1 MSHTPVTILTGFL
14 GSGKTT
20 LLNRALRDPAMA
32 NTAVV
37 INEFGEVGLD
47 HMLAAQSD
55 DTIMVLENGCLC
67 CTVFGDLVT
76 TLNNLYHAREAGEIP
91 RFDHVVIET
100 SGLADPSPLIQA
112 FLSHPTLAGLYRIGT
127 VVATVDA
134 VNGPGT
140 LDNHVELVRQ
150 VALADRILITK
161 LDLLRSM
168 HEQNS
173 SQLNFP
179 SPERGGSAHETRR
192 GVNLPLAQTSTPT
205 RQPLAQTSTPTR
217 QPVAA
222 DLPLSG
228 GGEDQTSRHHI
239 DRASEQ
245 RAENAEAALVA
256 RLRRLNP
263 AAEISR
269 IDDPA
274 FDIGKLLR
282 AEGLDPADT
291 EADARAWLNATA
303 YEQQGQHDHDHHHDH
318 DHGGHDHHHLHDRD
332 IASFCFVRETPIA
345 REALRLL
352 LDALQQN
359 LGPNLLRVKG
369 IVNVAEEPGRP
380 AVIQGAQHLLHNLSW
395 LERWPDADHRS
406 KIVFITQG
414 FDRAEVEDMIALLD
428 RVATRTAAARA
439 RAQSAQ

>member
-112 FLSHPTLAGLYRIGT
+112 FLSDPVLAGLYRIGS

-140 LDNHVELVRQ
+140 LDNHVESVRQ
-150 VALADRILITK
+150 VALADHILLTK
-161 LDLLRSM
+161 LDLVD
-168 HEQNS
+168 Q
-173 SQLNFP
+173 
-179 SPERGGSAHETRR
+179 
-192 GVNLPLAQTSTPT
+192 AQ
-205 RQPLAQTSTPTR
+205 
-217 QPVAA
+217 VK
-222 DLPLSG
+222 
-228 GGEDQTSRHHI
+228 E
-239 DRASEQ
+239 
-245 RAENAEAALVA
+245 AEASLIA
-256 RLRRLNP
+256 RLLRLNP
-263 AAEISR
+263 AAKISR

-291 EADARAWLNATA
+291 KADARAWLNAAA
-303 YEQQGQHDHDHHHDH
+303 YEQDHAHHHDH
-318 DHGGHDHHHLHDRD
+318 DDHDHHHLHDRD
-332 IASFCFVRETPIA
+332 IASFCFIREAPIA

-369 IVNVAEEPGRP
+369 IVNVAEEPDRP

-414 FDRAEVEDMIALLD
+414 FDRADIEEMIALLD
-428 RVATRTAAARA
+428 RVASRTAAARA

>member
-1 MSHTPVTILTGFL
+1 MSHTPITILTGFL

-47 HMLAAQSD
+47 HALAAQSD

-112 FLSHPTLAGLYRIGT
+112 FLSDPTLAGLYRIGT
-127 VVATVDA
+127 VIATVDA

-140 LDNHVELVRQ
+140 LDNHVESVRQ
-150 VALADRILITK
+150 VALADHILVTK
-161 LDLLRSM
+161 LDLID
-168 HEQNS
+168 
-173 SQLNFP
+173 
-179 SPERGGSAHETRR
+179 PEKMQA
-192 GVNLPLAQTSTPT
+192 
-205 RQPLAQTSTPTR
+205 
-217 QPVAA
+217 
-222 DLPLSG
+222 
-228 GGEDQTSRHHI
+228 
-239 DRASEQ
+239 
-245 RAENAEAALVA
+245 AEAELTA

-263 AAEISR
+263 AAKITR
-269 IDDPA
+269 IDDSPHPNPA
-274 FDIGKLLR
+274 GEGREGAAALLR

-291 EADARAWLNATA
+291 KADARAWLNAAA
-303 YEQQGQHDHDHHHDH
+303 YEQADEHHQHHDH
-318 DHGGHDHHHLHDRD
+318 DHADRDHHHLHDRD
-332 IASFCFVRETPIA
+332 IASFCFIREQPIP

-369 IVNVAEEPGRP
+369 IVHVAEEPDRP

-395 LERWPDADHRS
+395 LERWPDADRRS

-439 RAQSAQ
+439 RAQAQTQTSG

>member
-1 MSHTPVTILTGFL
+1 MKARRRSFHHICRRGEAGSSGFAARIPSLPHTPVTILTGFL

-47 HMLAAQSD
+47 HMLAARSD

-76 TLNNLYHAREAGEIP
+76 TLNNLYHAREANEIP

-112 FLSHPTLAGLYRIGT
+112 FLSDPTLAGLYRIGT

-140 LDNHVELVRQ
+140 LDNHVEAVRQ
-150 VALADRILITK
+150 VALADEILITK
-161 LDLLRSM
+161 LDLV
-168 HEQNS
+168 E
-173 SQLNFP
+173 P
-179 SPERGGSAHETRR
+179 
-192 GVNLPLAQTSTPT
+192 AQ
-205 RQPLAQTSTPTR
+205 
-217 QPVAA
+217 VK
-222 DLPLSG
+222 DF
-228 GGEDQTSRHHI
+228 E
-239 DRASEQ
+239 AS
-245 RAENAEAALVA
+245 LTA

-263 AAEISR
+263 AAKISR

-274 FDIGKLLR
+274 FNIGSLLR
-282 AEGLDPADT
+282 AEGLDPADAK
-291 EADARAWLNATA
+291 ADARAWLNAAA
-303 YEQQGQHDHDHHHDH
+303 YEALGGHDHDHVGHNHAGHDH
-318 DHGGHDHHHLHDRD
+318 DDHDHHHLHDRD
-332 IASFCFVRETPIA
+332 IASFCFVREAPIT

-369 IVNVAEEPGRP
+369 IVNVAEEPDRP

-414 FDRAEVEDMIALLD
+414 FDRADVEDMIALLD

-439 RAQSAQ
+439 RAQSAR

>member
-1 MSHTPVTILTGFL
+1 LSHTPVTILTGFL

-20 LLNRALRDPAMA
+20 LLNRALRDPSMA

-47 HMLAAQSD
+47 HLLAAHSD

-76 TLNNLYHAREAGEIP
+76 TLNNLFHQREDGAIP

-112 FLSHPTLAGLYRIGT
+112 FLSDPTLAGLYRIGA

-134 VNGPGT
+134 VNGPHT
-140 LDNHVELVRQ
+140 LDEHIESVRQ
-150 VALADRILITK
+150 VALADHILITK
-161 LDLLRSM
+161 LDLV
-168 HEQNS
+168 E
-173 SQLNFP
+173 P
-179 SPERGGSAHETRR
+179 AK
-192 GVNLPLAQTSTPT
+192 AK
-205 RQPLAQTSTPTR
+205 A
-217 QPVAA
+217 
-222 DLPLSG
+222 
-228 GGEDQTSRHHI
+228 
-239 DRASEQ
+239 
-245 RAENAEAALVA
+245 AEAALSA

-263 AAEISR
+263 AAKITR
-269 IDDPA
+269 IDEPA
-274 FDIGKLLR
+274 FDVGEVLR
-282 AEGLDPADT
+282 ADALKPGDPK
-291 EADARAWLNATA
+291 ADARAWLNAAA
-303 YEQQGQHDHDHHHDH
+303 YMEQDAQAHDLHKGLHHDHHHDH
-318 DHGGHDHHHLHDRD
+318 GEEDHEHQDLHDHHHLHDRD
-332 IASFCFVRETPIA
+332 IASFRFVREQPIT

-369 IVNVAEEPGRP
+369 IVHVAEEPDRP
-380 AVIQGAQHLLHNLSW
+380 AVIQGAQHLLHNLDW
-395 LERWPDADHRS
+395 LPRWPDADRRS

-414 FDRAEVEDMIALLD
+414 FDRAEIEDMIAVLD

-439 RAQSAQ
+439 RAQAQTSG

>member
-20 LLNRALRDPAMA
+20 LLNRALRDPSMA

-47 HMLAAQSD
+47 HLLAAQSD

-76 TLNNLYHAREAGEIP
+76 TLINLFHQREDGAIP

-112 FLSHPTLAGLYRIGT
+112 FLSDPTLAGLYRIGA

-134 VNGPGT
+134 VNGPHT
-140 LDNHVELVRQ
+140 LDEPIESVRQ
-150 VALADRILITK
+150 VALADHILITK
-161 LDLLRSM
+161 LDLV
-168 HEQNS
+168 E
-173 SQLNFP
+173 P
-179 SPERGGSAHETRR
+179 AK
-192 GVNLPLAQTSTPT
+192 AK
-205 RQPLAQTSTPTR
+205 A
-217 QPVAA
+217 
-222 DLPLSG
+222 
-228 GGEDQTSRHHI
+228 
-239 DRASEQ
+239 
-245 RAENAEAALVA
+245 AEAALSA

-263 AAEISR
+263 AAKITR

-274 FDIGKLLR
+274 FDVGEVLR
-282 AEGLDPADT
+282 ADALKPGDPK
-291 EADARAWLNATA
+291 ADARAWLNAAA
-303 YEQQGQHDHDHHHDH
+303 YMEQDAQAHDLHKGLHHDHHHDH
-318 DHGGHDHHHLHDRD
+318 GEEDHEHQDLHDHHHLHDRD
-332 IASFCFVRETPIA
+332 IASFCFVREQPIT

-369 IVNVAEEPGRP
+369 IVHVAEEPDRP
-380 AVIQGAQHLLHNLSW
+380 AVIQGAQHLLHNLDW
-395 LERWPDADHRS
+395 LPRWPDADRRS

-414 FDRAEVEDMIALLD
+414 FDRAEIEDMIAVLD

-439 RAQSAQ
+439 RAQAQTSG

>member
-20 LLNRALRDPAMA
+20 LLNRAMRDPAMA

-76 TLNNLYHAREAGEIP
+76 TLNNLYHQREDGVIP

-112 FLSHPTLAGLYRIGT
+112 FLSDPTLAGLYRIGA

-134 VNGPGT
+134 VNGPHT
-140 LDNHVELVRQ
+140 LDEHIESVRQ
-150 VALADRILITK
+150 VALADQILITK
-161 LDLLRSM
+161 LDLVPL
-168 HEQNS
+168 
-173 SQLNFP
+173 P
-179 SPERGGSAHETRR
+179 SLPRERGREGW
-192 GVNLPLAQTSTPT
+192 G
-205 RQPLAQTSTPTR
+205 
-217 QPVAA
+217 
-222 DLPLSG
+222 D
-228 GGEDQTSRHHI
+228 
-239 DRASEQ
+239 ASE
-245 RAENAEAALVA
+245 AEALLTA
-256 RLRRLNP
+256 RLHRLNP
-263 AAEISR
+263 AAKISR
-269 IDDPA
+269 IDDPS
-274 FDIGKLLR
+274 FNLSILR
-282 AEGLDPADT
+282 GDGFNPADAR
-291 EADARAWLNATA
+291 ADARAWLNTAA
-303 YEQQGQHDHDHHHDH
+303 YEQHDDGHDHHHEH
-318 DHGGHDHHHLHDRD
+318 DGDPDHDHHHLHDRD
-332 IASFCFVRETPIA
+332 IASFCFTRDKPIP

-369 IVNVAEEPGRP
+369 IVNVAEDPDRP
-380 AVIQGAQHLLHNLSW
+380 AVIQGAQQLLHNLSW
-395 LERWPDADHRS
+395 LERWPDGDHRS

-439 RAQSAQ
+439 RAQTSQ

>member
-1 MSHTPVTILTGFL
+1 VTAGTHTLICQRRGEAEAAVAPEDASLSHTPVTILTGFL

-47 HMLAAQSD
+47 HMLAARSD

-76 TLNNLYHAREAGEIP
+76 TLNNLYHAREDGEIP

-112 FLSHPTLAGLYRIGT
+112 FFSDPTLAGLYRIGA

-134 VNGPGT
+134 VNGPAT
-140 LDNHVELVRQ
+140 LDNHIESVRQ
-150 VALADRILITK
+150 VALADHILLTK
-161 LDLLRSM
+161 LDLV
-168 HEQNS
+168 
-173 SQLNFP
+173 
-179 SPERGGSAHETRR
+179 GK
-192 GVNLPLAQTSTPT
+192 
-205 RQPLAQTSTPTR
+205 
-217 QPVAA
+217 A
-222 DLPLSG
+222 D
-228 GGEDQTSRHHI
+228 
-239 DRASEQ
+239 
-245 RAENAEAALVA
+245 AEGALTA

-263 AAEISR
+263 AARISR

-274 FDIGKLLR
+274 LEVGALLR
-282 AEGLDPADT
+282 AAGLDPGAAGADP
-291 EADARAWLNATA
+291 RAWLNAAA
-303 YEQQGQHDHDHHHDH
+303 YEQHHVHDDHDHHGDH
-318 DHGGHDHHHLHDRD
+318 DHHDHHGLHDRD
-332 IASFCFVRETPIA
+332 IASFCFIREQPIP

-369 IVNVAEEPGRP
+369 LVHVAEEPDRP

-395 LERWPDADHRS
+395 LARWPDEDRRS
-406 KIVFITQG
+406 KLVFITQG
-414 FDRAEVEDMIALLD
+414 FDRAEVEDMIAVLD

-439 RAQSAQ
+439 RAQSAR

>member
-1 MSHTPVTILTGFL
+1 MRRGASAVAPEDASLSHTPVTILTGFL

-47 HMLAAQSD
+47 HMLAARSD

-76 TLNNLYHAREAGEIP
+76 TLNNLYHAREDGEIP

-112 FLSHPTLAGLYRIGT
+112 FLSDPTLAGLYRIGA

-134 VNGPGT
+134 VNVPAT
-140 LDNHVELVRQ
+140 LDNHIESVRQ
-150 VALADRILITK
+150 VALADHILLTK
-161 LDLLRSM
+161 LDLVG
-168 HEQNS
+168 Q
-173 SQLNFP
+173 
-179 SPERGGSAHETRR
+179 
-192 GVNLPLAQTSTPT
+192 
-205 RQPLAQTSTPTR
+205 
-217 QPVAA
+217 A
-222 DLPLSG
+222 D
-228 GGEDQTSRHHI
+228 
-239 DRASEQ
+239 
-245 RAENAEAALVA
+245 AEAALTT

-263 AAEISR
+263 AARISR
-269 IDDPA
+269 IDDSA
-274 FDIGKLLR
+274 LDVGALLR
-282 AEGLDPADT
+282 AAGLDPGAAG
-291 EADARAWLNATA
+291 ADARTWLNAAA
-303 YEQQGQHDHDHHHDH
+303 YEERDGVGHAAGEGHAHHDHHGDH
-318 DHGGHDHHHLHDRD
+318 EHHDHHGLHDRD
-332 IASFCFVRETPIA
+332 IASFCFIREHPIP

-369 IVNVAEEPGRP
+369 LVHVAEEPDRP

-395 LERWPDADHRS
+395 LECWPDEDRRS
-406 KIVFITQG
+406 KLVFITQG
-414 FDRAEVEDMIALLD
+414 FDRAEVEDMIAVLD

-439 RAQSAQ
+439 RAQSAR

>member
-1 MSHTPVTILTGFL
+1 VNYLARLTIFTSASRSAGCAAGTLTLPHTPVTILTGFL

-32 NTAVV
+32 HTAVV

-47 HMLAAQSD
+47 HVLAAQSD

-100 SGLADPSPLIQA
+100 SGLADPSPLLQA
-112 FLSHPTLAGLYRIGT
+112 FLSDPVLAGLYRIGS

-140 LDNHVELVRQ
+140 LDNHVESVRQ
-150 VALADRILITK
+150 VALADHILTTK
-161 LDLLRSM
+161 LDLVDPAKVKES
-168 HEQNS
+168 E
-173 SQLNFP
+173 
-179 SPERGGSAHETRR
+179 
-192 GVNLPLAQTSTPT
+192 
-205 RQPLAQTSTPTR
+205 
-217 QPVAA
+217 
-222 DLPLSG
+222 
-228 GGEDQTSRHHI
+228 
-239 DRASEQ
+239 AS
-245 RAENAEAALVA
+245 LTA

-263 AAEISR
+263 AAKITR
-269 IDDPA
+269 IDDTHSVTPPQA
-274 FDIGKLLR
+274 GDGREGVAHLLR

-291 EADARAWLNATA
+291 RADARAWLNAAA
-303 YEQQGQHDHDHHHDH
+303 YEQDDTHDHGDHDHNHGH
-318 DHGGHDHHHLHDRD
+318 DHGDHDHHHLHDRD
-332 IASFCFVRETPIA
+332 IASFCFIREQPIA

-369 IVNVAEEPGRP
+369 IVNVAEEPDRP

-395 LERWPDADHRS
+395 LERWPDADRRS

-439 RAQSAQ
+439 RAQSQL

>member
-1 MSHTPVTILTGFL
+1 LSHTPVTILTGFL

-47 HMLAAQSD
+47 HLLAAQSD

-76 TLNNLYHAREAGEIP
+76 TLNNLYHAREDGEIP

-112 FLSHPTLAGLYRIGT
+112 FLSDPTLAGLYRIGA

-134 VNGPGT
+134 VNGPHT
-140 LDNHVELVRQ
+140 LDEHIESVRQ
-150 VALADRILITK
+150 VALADHILVTK
-161 LDLLRSM
+161 LDLL
-168 HEQNS
+168 E
-173 SQLNFP
+173 P
-179 SPERGGSAHETRR
+179 
-192 GVNLPLAQTSTPT
+192 AQ
-205 RQPLAQTSTPTR
+205 
-217 QPVAA
+217 VK
-222 DLPLSG
+222 
-228 GGEDQTSRHHI
+228 E
-239 DRASEQ
+239 
-245 RAENAEAALVA
+245 AEAALAA

-263 AAEISR
+263 AAKILH
-269 IDDPA
+269 IDDPSFNVGA
-274 FDIGKLLR
+274 LLR
-282 AEGLDPADT
+282 TDGLNPGDAK
-291 EADARAWLNATA
+291 ADAHAWLNAAA
-303 YEQQGQHDHDHHHDH
+303 YEAHDGHDHNHDHNDDHDHD
-318 DHGGHDHHHLHDRD
+318 HDHHHLHDRD
-332 IASFCFVRETPIA
+332 IASFCFTRDVPIP

-369 IVNVAEEPGRP
+369 IVNVAEEPDRP
-380 AVIQGAQHLLHNLSW
+380 AVIQGAQQLLHNLSW
-395 LERWPDADHRS
+395 LERWPDADRRS

-414 FDRAEVEDMIALLD
+414 FDRAEVEDMIAVLD

-439 RAQSAQ
+439 RARGSG

>member
-1 MSHTPVTILTGFL
+1 MTSRQKVASLSHTPVTILTGFL

-20 LLNRALRDPAMA
+20 LLNRAMRDPSMA

-47 HMLAAQSD
+47 HMLAARSD

-76 TLNNLYHAREAGEIP
+76 TLNNLYHAREANEIP

-112 FLSHPTLAGLYRIGT
+112 FLSDPTLAGLYRIGT

-140 LDNHVELVRQ
+140 LDNHVESVRQ
-150 VALADRILITK
+150 IALADHILITK
-161 LDLLRSM
+161 CDLL
-168 HEQNS
+168 EQ
-173 SQLNFP
+173 
-179 SPERGGSAHETRR
+179 AHAKE
-192 GVNLPLAQTSTPT
+192 
-205 RQPLAQTSTPTR
+205 
-217 QPVAA
+217 
-222 DLPLSG
+222 
-228 GGEDQTSRHHI
+228 
-239 DRASEQ
+239 
-245 RAENAEAALVA
+245 AEAALVA

-274 FDIGKLLR
+274 FNVGALLR
-282 AEGLDPADT
+282 AEGLDPADAK
-291 EADARAWLNATA
+291 ADARAWLNAAA
-303 YEQQGQHDHDHHHDH
+303 YEQQNHHDH
-318 DHGGHDHHHLHDRD
+318 DHAHGHAHDHDHDDHDHHHLHDRD

>member
-1 MSHTPVTILTGFL
+1 VSHTPVTILTGFL

-20 LLNRALRDPAMA
+20 LLNRAMRDPSMA

-76 TLNNLYHAREAGEIP
+76 TLNNLYHQREDGAIP

-100 SGLADPSPLIQA
+100 SGLADPSPLVQA
-112 FLSHPTLAGLYRIGT
+112 FLSDPTLAGLYRIGA

-134 VNGPGT
+134 VNGPHT
-140 LDNHVELVRQ
+140 LDEYIESVRQ
-150 VALADRILITK
+150 VALADQILITK
-161 LDLLRSM
+161 LDLV
-168 HEQNS
+168 E
-173 SQLNFP
+173 P
-179 SPERGGSAHETRR
+179 AKAKT
-192 GVNLPLAQTSTPT
+192 
-205 RQPLAQTSTPTR
+205 
-217 QPVAA
+217 
-222 DLPLSG
+222 
-228 GGEDQTSRHHI
+228 
-239 DRASEQ
+239 
-245 RAENAEAALVA
+245 AEASLTA
-256 RLRRLNP
+256 RLHRLNP
-263 AAEISR
+263 AAQISR
-269 IDDPA
+269 IDDPS
-274 FDIGKLLR
+274 FSVSILR
-282 AEGLDPADT
+282 GDGFNPADAR
-291 EADARAWLNATA
+291 ADARAWLNAGA
-303 YEQQGQHDHDHHHDH
+303 YEHHDPHDHHHEH
-318 DHGGHDHHHLHDRD
+318 DGDHDHHHLHDRD
-332 IASFCFVRETPIA
+332 IASFCFTRDKPIP

-369 IVNVAEEPGRP
+369 IVNVAEEPDRP
-380 AVIQGAQHLLHNLSW
+380 AVIQGAQQLLHNLSW

-439 RAQSAQ
+439 RAQTSQ

>member
-1 MSHTPVTILTGFL
+1 LPHTPITILTGFL

-37 INEFGEVGLD
+37 INEFGEIGLD
-47 HMLAAQSD
+47 HVLAARSD

-76 TLNNLYHAREAGEIP
+76 TLNNLYHAREDGEIP

-112 FLSHPTLAGLYRIGT
+112 FLSDPTLAGLYRIGT

-134 VNGPGT
+134 VNGPAT
-140 LDNHVELVRQ
+140 LDNHIESVRQ
-150 VALADRILITK
+150 VALADRILVTK
-161 LDLLRSM
+161 LDLL
-168 HEQNS
+168 
-173 SQLNFP
+173 
-179 SPERGGSAHETRR
+179 G
-192 GVNLPLAQTSTPT
+192 
-205 RQPLAQTSTPTR
+205 
-217 QPVAA
+217 AA
-222 DLPLSG
+222 
-228 GGEDQTSRHHI
+228 E
-239 DRASEQ
+239 AK
-245 RAENAEAALVA
+245 AAEAALTA

-263 AAEISR
+263 AAKISR

-274 FDIGKLLR
+274 LDIGELLR
-282 AEGLDPADT
+282 GPGLDPGGAS
-291 EADARAWLNATA
+291 ADARAWLNVAA
-303 YEQQGQHDHDHHHDH
+303 YESGGDQHSNRADHHHHDDHAHHDH
-318 DHGGHDHHHLHDRD
+318 DDHHDHHGLHDRD
-332 IASFCFVRETPIA
+332 IASFCFIREQPIA

-369 IVNVAEEPGRP
+369 LVHVAEEPDCP

-395 LERWPDADHRS
+395 LERWPDEDRRS
-406 KIVFITQG
+406 KLVFITQG
-414 FDRAEVEDMIALLD
+414 FDRAEVEDMIAVLD

-439 RAQSAQ
+439 RAQSRA

>member
-1 MSHTPVTILTGFL
+1 VRPDNLPQDTENLSRTPVTILTGFL

-20 LLNRALRDPAMA
+20 LLNRAMRSPSMA

-47 HMLAAQSD
+47 HILAARSD

-91 RFDHVVIET
+91 RFNHVVIET

-112 FLSHPTLAGLYRIGT
+112 FLSDPTLAGLYRIGT
-127 VVATVDA
+127 VVATLDA
-134 VNGPGT
+134 VNGSGT
-140 LDNHVELVRQ
+140 LDNHIESVRQ
-150 VALADRILITK
+150 VALADCILITK
-161 LDLLRSM
+161 HDLLDPAR
-168 HEQNS
+168 
-173 SQLNFP
+173 
-179 SPERGGSAHETRR
+179 A
-192 GVNLPLAQTSTPT
+192 
-205 RQPLAQTSTPTR
+205 RQ
-217 QPVAA
+217 
-222 DLPLSG
+222 
-228 GGEDQTSRHHI
+228 
-239 DRASEQ
+239 
-245 RAENAEAALVA
+245 AEAALVA

-269 IDDPA
+269 IDAPN
-274 FDIGKLLR
+274 FDLGKLLR
-282 AEGLDPADT
+282 AEGLDPADAK
-291 EADARAWLNATA
+291 ADTRAWLNAA
-303 YEQQGQHDHDHHHDH
+303 SYEQQEHRNHDHQHDD
-318 DHGGHDHHHLHDRD
+318 HDHHHLHDRD
-332 IASFCFVRETPIA
+332 IASFCFVRETPIS

-369 IVNVAEEPGRP
+369 IVNVAEEPSRP

-395 LERWPDADHRS
+395 LERWPDPDHRS

-439 RAQSAQ
+439 RAQNA